1 MAPRRR
7 RGADAAEEEPQPESD
22 APKNKPPNT
31 AFRQQ
36 RMKAWQCVLTPKLI
50 VTIFSI
56 LAAIYLGFGAYLTY
70 VAHTVRDPSL
80 SRPTCLFLH
89 HHMCE
94 PGGPMTRGIDPD
106 IPRMLTRPPPSQV
119 RDLTID
125 YTECVSRAPNDTFG
139 AIPKD
144 LITAH
149 FGTAANQTL
158 DPYAASWKHE
168 TRNITYHPGFSL
180 KSDICIVQFNIPED
194 LKPGVLFYY
203 YLENFYQ
210 NHRRYVSS
218 FNAKQLLG
226 DAVDGSTINSS
237 TCEPVTHSDDG
248 KIIYPCGIIANSM
261 FNDTFS
267 SPVLLN
273 TRRNNNAS
281 EVYEMQNNTGIVWPG
296 LRDLYGDTQY
306 KLDQI
311 APPPNWR
318 DAYPNGSYSEAAP
331 PPNLKEWEA
340 FQNWMMLA
348 ASPNFYKLYQRN
360 DKDVMFAGRYQ
371 VDIKS
376 IFDTNLYNGRKSF
389 VITTLSTMG
398 SRNIWPGIIFL
409 IVGGICLILDVYFI
423 LSFFLWKPRKLGDPS
438 YLSWNQPQAPAPAA
452 HSTS

>member
-70 VAHTVRDPSL
+70 VAHTVRD
-80 SRPTCLFLH
+80 
-89 HHMCE
+89 
-94 PGGPMTRGIDPD
+94 
-106 IPRMLTRPPPSQV
+106 
-119 RDLTID
+119 LTID
-125 YTECVSRAPNDTFG
+125 YTDCVASAPTDSFG
-139 AIPKD
+139 LIPKKH
-144 LITAH
+144 ITAH

-168 TRNITYHPGFSL
+168 KRNVTYHDYEL
-180 KSDICIVQFNIPED
+180 ESDICVVQFNIPED

-226 DAVDGSTINSS
+226 DAIDGGTINSS
-237 TCEPVTHSDDG
+237 TCEPVTHSNDG

-273 TRRNNNAS
+273 TRKTNNAS
-281 EVYEMQNNTGIVWPG
+281 EVYLMQNNTGIVWPG
-296 LRDLYGDTQY
+296 LRDLYGETQY

-311 APPPNWR
+311 APPPNWH
-318 DAYPNGSYSEAAP
+318 DAYRDGYTEASP
-331 PPNLKEWEA
+331 PPDLKEWEA

-360 DKDVMFAGRYQ
+360 DRDVMFAGRYQ

-376 IFDTNLYNGRKSF
+376 IFDTVAYNGRKSF